1 MGKIFSTL
9 FILILLATVAFSQK
23 KATATRR
30 QDFTGTWVLEKTIN
44 RFDSGK
50 KLFDQTLLFIAF
62 KDSDF
67 KITKVFVNGKQAA
80 TYTISLLT
88 DKSGETNNYTGFD
101 GDINR
106 TSKRTGKK
114 TLWSVN
120 INSRSTRKILRSAE
134 PKDIGFPKTDS
145 SYLLKLFK
153 LTRQFRLFCR
163 IRSKPVGFIG
173 EKKKYRNFLTKKRKE
188 I

>member
-67 KITKVFVNGKQAA
+67 KITKVFVDGKQAA

-106 TSKRTGKK
+106 TSKTHWEKNTLVSEYKFTLDKK
-114 TLWSVN
+114 NITLGGTERYWLSKDGQQLFIEAVQTYPAVPLVLQDS
-120 INSRSTRKILRSAE
+120 IKTRW
-134 PKDIGFPKTDS
+134 
-145 SYLLKLFK
+145 
-153 LTRQFRLFCR
+153 
-163 IRSKPVGFIG
+163 V
-173 EKKKYRNFLTKKRKE
+173 YRRKE
-188 I
+188 KI